1 MKPSLTHSHWAGL
14 TEHTQDFSLALS
26 CVFVKQSHP
35 PGHCE
40 PPISGRPPLIPK
52 IRGQIAEFP
61 GVVLP
66 VTPPPFQ
73 REPPASVLNTD
84 ADNSIALIFT
94 VTGNLTNP
102 GIHQDHSRLH
112 LLLSVTELRR
122 IKRLAC
128 VVISPMN
135 LSTNLRRRV
144 YVRGTGILTSFPFHA
159 VR

>member
-1 MKPSLTHSHWAGL
+1 LKPSLTHSHWAGL
-14 TEHTQDFSLALS
+14 TEHTQGFPLALS

-40 PPISGRPPLIPK
+40 PSISGRPPLIPK

-61 GVVLP
+61 GVVYP

-84 ADNSIALIFT
+84 ANNPTALIFT
-94 VTGNLTNP
+94 ATGNLPNP
-102 GIHQDHSRLH
+102 GIHQDRSSLH
-112 LLLSVTELRR
+112 LLLSMTELRR
-122 IKRLAC
+122 IKHLAC
-128 VVISPMN
+128 VGISPID
-135 LSTNLRRRV
+135 LSADLCHHM
-144 YVRGTGILTSFPFHA
+144 YVRGTGILTGFPFHA